1 MARNGWNRRPI
12 NGAVVARARAERRLT
27 RVQVCDLAR
36 AKGYLID
43 DSNLGKLERGKLRY
57 PGLETRLGL
66 TKALGLTDAAMFA
79 PCGTCGEDWS
89 AACLEHPASEQPS
102 TEAA

>member
-1 MARNGWNRRPI
+1 MARNGWNRRPV
-12 NGAVVARARAERRLT
+12 NGAVVARARAERHLT

-66 TKALGLTDAAMFA
+66 TKALGLTDAEMHA
-79 PCGTCGEDWS
+79 PCEICGEGWS
-89 AACLEHPASEQPS
+89 AARLDHPDRQHS